1 MEASE
6 LQLPFIVIFVTAN
19 QQPCSQ
25 DCNINQ
31 VVGKKRKKRVTEKAA
46 KKDSEF
52 TILIAKNNSEIL
64 KYFKSHLENKSKSPQ
79 ANHDKGE
86 LVKKALEQ
94 ILNLGISDK
103 ISSERDESDLFLE
116 EKLFIWLEQLAK
128 SQHKLKIQYAF
139 ASNPPV
145 ATPQPV
151 AAPQPVATPQPVAA
165 PQKQP
170 LPVSSANE
178 IFLQKIDKFVT
189 ENLSNTNFRNT
200 QLAAKMHISK
210 SQLFRKIKK
219 LTGQSPAVYSRSI
232 RLQKAKD
239 LLQNTN
245 LSISEITYTTGFNDP
260 SYFSRIFSKEFGVPP
275 SSMRK

>member
-151 AAPQPVATPQPVAA
+151 AAPQ
-165 PQKQP
+165 KQP

-189 ENLSNTNFRNT
+189 ENLSNTNFGNT